1 MAALTDRSLVLSH
14 SLRREREL
22 NLTYVDP
29 PDREARTSSLPNQY
43 WVMQFRQLSDSR
55 VRCSSDIVVRCTLAT
70 MFEQLHQDDV
80 AVLHWHAVLLF
91 DPNHR
96 NAQEGSARCRQ
107 RMGLLLEAS
116 R

>member
-1 MAALTDRSLVLSH
+1 MAFLIDRSLVLSH

-22 NLTYVDP
+22 NLSHVDS
-29 PDREARTSSLPNQY
+29 PDREACARRLPNQD
-43 WVMQFRQLSDSR
+43 WIAQFRQLSDSR
-55 VRCSSDIVVRCTLAT
+55 VGCPSDIVVRCTLAT
-70 MFEQLHQDDV
+70 MFEQLHQYEV

>member
-1 MAALTDRSLVLSH
+1 
-14 SLRREREL
+14 
-22 NLTYVDP
+22 
-29 PDREARTSSLPNQY
+29 
-43 WVMQFRQLSDSR
+43 
-55 VRCSSDIVVRCTLAT
+55 

-107 RMGLLLEAS
+107 RMGLPPTTS
-116 R
+116 G